1 MSYNLIDN
9 ELEKNEH
16 INLLE
21 GIVFIENKYPYYDK
35 DKLEDVYTKTKY
47 SVQMIKNS
55 LRGILDMS
63 EFYKIIIFDILIGN
77 SDRHHSNWAILTR
90 GSLYKTTENM
100 FDIIINYS
108 LCPLYDNGSS
118 LCAYED
124 NGDLSIFFKD
134 KMKFEALVNTKS
146 KSAIGW
152 ENERPIR
159 QFDLLKKLKDNDYEL
174 TVQYIKK
181 IKHNINE
188 RNIDK
193 ILNQFDDNIIIKDMK
208 KLLKM
213 YILERRNRMI
223 EIYELKDEV

>member
-90 GSLYKTTENM
+90 GSVYKTTENM

-124 NGDLSIFFKD
+124 NGDLSIFF
-134 KMKFEALVNTKS
+134 
-146 KSAIGW
+146 
-152 ENERPIR
+152 
-159 QFDLLKKLKDNDYEL
+159 
-174 TVQYIKK
+174 
-181 IKHNINE
+181 
-188 RNIDK
+188 
-193 ILNQFDDNIIIKDMK
+193 
-208 KLLKM
+208 
-213 YILERRNRMI
+213 
-223 EIYELKDEV
+223 